1 MTRSRKRSEG
11 EPMPLVGRVWNLL
24 RGLAARWVG
33 RREQRHPDAV
43 YVAAI
48 GERVTQYAKLRE
60 AAAGIIYLRSKLA
73 KELERESAELGRV
86 GRQLEIAVER
96 DDDAVALHLI
106 GRRDGLGAE
115 VTRLTAEL
123 TELTKEAEGAKQNLV
138 TFQREIARLREERV
152 RMLARL
158 ASAKARLRF
167 QATLNGLSPDA
178 DIRALEEVRDHVNR
192 LVAET
197 QVARDLGDS
206 ELEKRLGRIREAE
219 AESAARAQLDELK
232 RARRGRLLPMVLPE
246 AVPVRCRKHRA
257 RHGARARTP
266 AGAIKPG
273 ERRVSHDASSRNLLD
288 GLRPPRA
295 RRMGGGGALGR
306 GRVGPLLRRRHLRR
320 TEAAALPRLPAR
332 ARRDADAR
340 GGAHPGRAED
350 RARPGVGRP
359 PAHVGGARRRVR
371 RGQLRRHP
379 GDRGGTGAGRER
391 GAHAPGDGARAR
403 PAAPGAPPG
412 AAREARAPHPD
423 RRGGTLSGWAS
434 GSPGSPSASTS
445 SWRSTT

>member
-1 MTRSRKRSEG
+1 
-11 EPMPLVGRVWNLL
+11 MPLVGRVWNLL

-73 KELERESAELGRV
+73 KEHERESAELARV
-86 GRQLEIAVER
+86 RRQLEIAVER

-167 QATLNGLSPDA
+167 QTTLNGLSPDA
-178 DIRALEEVRDHVNR
+178 DIRALEEVRDHINR

-197 QVARDLGDS
+197 QVSRDLGDT

-232 RARRGRLLPMVLPE
+232 RSRRGRLVPMVLPE
-246 AVPVRCRKHRA
+246 AVPVR
-257 RHGARARTP
+257 
-266 AGAIKPG
+266 
-273 ERRVSHDASSRNLLD
+273 
-288 GLRPPRA
+288 
-295 RRMGGGGALGR
+295 
-306 GRVGPLLRRRHLRR
+306 
-320 TEAAALPRLPAR
+320 
-332 ARRDADAR
+332 
-340 GGAHPGRAED
+340 
-350 RARPGVGRP
+350 
-359 PAHVGGARRRVR
+359 
-371 RGQLRRHP
+371 
-379 GDRGGTGAGRER
+379 
-391 GAHAPGDGARAR
+391 
-403 PAAPGAPPG
+403 
-412 AAREARAPHPD
+412 
-423 RRGGTLSGWAS
+423 
-434 GSPGSPSASTS
+434 
-445 SWRSTT
+445 

>member
-1 MTRSRKRSEG
+1 MRRSRSEG

-24 RGLAARWVG
+24 RGLAARWIG

-43 YVAAI
+43 YAAAI
-48 GERVTQYAKLRE
+48 EERVAQYGKLRE

-86 GRQLEIAVER
+86 GRQLEIAVDR

-106 GRRDGLGAE
+106 GRRDALGAE

-167 QATLNGLSPDA
+167 QATLN
-178 DIRALEEVRDHVNR
+178 R

-197 QVARDLGDS
+197 QVSRDLGDS

-232 RARRGRLLPMVLPE
+232 RTRRGRLVPMVLPE
-246 AVPVRCRKHRA
+246 AV
-257 RHGARARTP
+257 
-266 AGAIKPG
+266 
-273 ERRVSHDASSRNLLD
+273 
-288 GLRPPRA
+288 
-295 RRMGGGGALGR
+295 
-306 GRVGPLLRRRHLRR
+306 
-320 TEAAALPRLPAR
+320 
-332 ARRDADAR
+332 
-340 GGAHPGRAED
+340 
-350 RARPGVGRP
+350 
-359 PAHVGGARRRVR
+359 
-371 RGQLRRHP
+371 
-379 GDRGGTGAGRER
+379 
-391 GAHAPGDGARAR
+391 
-403 PAAPGAPPG
+403 
-412 AAREARAPHPD
+412 
-423 RRGGTLSGWAS
+423 
-434 GSPGSPSASTS
+434 
-445 SWRSTT
+445 

>member
-1 MTRSRKRSEG
+1 MTRSRSRSEG
-11 EPMPLVGRVWNLL
+11 EPMQLVARVWNLL
-24 RGLAARWVG
+24 RGLAARWIG

-43 YVAAI
+43 YAAAI
-48 GERVTQYAKLRE
+48 EERVAQYGKLRE

-86 GRQLEIAVER
+86 GRQLEIAVDR

-106 GRRDGLGAE
+106 GRRDALGAE

-192 LVAET
+192 L
-197 QVARDLGDS
+197 
-206 ELEKRLGRIREAE
+206 
-219 AESAARAQLDELK
+219 
-232 RARRGRLLPMVLPE
+232 
-246 AVPVRCRKHRA
+246 
-257 RHGARARTP
+257 
-266 AGAIKPG
+266 
-273 ERRVSHDASSRNLLD
+273 
-288 GLRPPRA
+288 RPPRA
-295 RRMGGGGALGR
+295 RRVGGGRALDR
-306 GRVGPLLRRRHLRR
+306 GGFGLLRRRRLRGAE
-320 TEAAALPRLPAR
+320 TAALSRLPAR

-340 GGAHPGRAED
+340 GGAHPRRAQD
-350 RARPGVGRP
+350 RARAGLRRP
-359 PAHVGGARRRVR
+359 PAHVGGARRRAR

-379 GDRGGTGAGRER
+379 GGRGGTGAGRER

-403 PAAPGAPPG
+403 PAAPGAAPG